1 MKYNRIFFSMILVV
15 TLFLVGCSSTQ
26 NNNITHTDP
35 SNGELNESTNDN
47 ISTKNDNKNAAN
59 ILYQVLIYDYSDSVP
74 SAKHEIEYVFADNE
88 KYSNTTPDDIVQL
101 MINGINYSGRYQSSQ
116 YREYNYFPVSQYVDE
131 NGLSFEI
138 DDSGTMTSCFW
149 GNASLQGAEKTKDK
163 CVAIAREFL
172 ASIVDIGNYDI
183 DVVEDS
189 EREMY
194 KVSFTKKIGNFK
206 TTDAATIVIKNDGN
220 LYSYSSFMLGK
231 VSDKSVS
238 ADSIDLKEV
247 EEAINNKL
255 SAVYR
260 DATNNYSRVEF
271 GEKNLM
277 LTMLKDGKTGI
288 ICTVDV
294 DCVKSDG
301 EFETT
306 VSERINCVVLID

>member
-1 MKYNRIFFSMILVV
+1 MILVV

-26 NNNITHTDP
+26 NNNITHPDY
-35 SNGELNESTNDN
+35 SNSELNESTNDDN
-47 ISTKNDNKNAAN
+47 STKNDDENETNQP
-59 ILYQVLIYDYSDSVP
+59 YQVLIYDYSDSVP
-74 SAKHEIEYVFADNE
+74 SAKHEVEYIFADNE
-88 KYSNTTPDDIVQL
+88 KYSNTTPDDIVRI
-101 MINGINYSGRYQSSQ
+101 MINGINYSGKYKSSQ

-149 GNASLQGAEKTKDK
+149 GNTSLQGAEKTKDE
-163 CVAIAREFL
+163 CVTIARGFL
-172 ASIVDIGNYDI
+172 ASIIDIDNYDI

-194 KVSFTKKIGNFK
+194 RVRFTKKIGNFK
-206 TTDAATIVIKNDGN
+206 TTDAATIVIKSDGN

-231 VSDKSVS
+231 ISDKTVS
-238 ADSIDLKEV
+238 ADSIDLKKV
-247 EEAINNKL
+247 EEAVNNKL
-255 SAVYR
+255 SAVYQ
-260 DATNNYSRVEF
+260 DAKNDYSRVEF

-277 LTMLKDGKTGI
+277 LTVLKDGKPGV

-294 DCVKSDG
+294 NCVKSDG

-306 VSERINCVVLID
+306 VSERINFVVLID